1 MPGRVLV
8 VAYNFPPIGGAGIQ
22 RTLKYVTYLP
32 ESGWEPVV
40 LTARNPGAL
49 PRDDEAERG
58 LAPDLIVER
67 AFSPEPVKLRRAL
80 GRAVRWAASLSPGRV
95 TERTQIGHS
104 MPQGGADGTREA
116 PPARRVRD
124 YGGLAGIWARLE
136 RVVFF
141 PDPEVTWAPFAVRCG
156 LEAHRR
162 SPVDVV
168 YSSAGPFSSHL
179 AAALIASRAGLPWVA
194 DFRDPWVGNVFA
206 APLPAVHARLQER
219 IERRFVHLAARS
231 VFATSGLMNLYAG
244 RYPEAARRF
253 VTIPNGYDR
262 SDLIGIAPAAPPQPG
277 GFHIL
282 YAGSLYRPQELEAF
296 LLGVERLLGRRR
308 DLRERLRVDFVGIV
322 NEANSRL
329 IAEFERPE
337 RLGGVVGFEGFM
349 PRPRA
354 LARMAGADALLQ
366 LMPDVAGA
374 DLFVGGKLLEYMA
387 FDRPILAVMTP
398 GDGRALVESLPGGI
412 VADVEPASV
421 ADALEKLLDR
431 PRAPVPADPAGRFDR
446 VNLARRLAQLL
457 DEVVAE
463 REAG

>member
-1 MPGRVLV
+1 M
-8 VAYNFPPIGGAGIQ
+8 
-22 RTLKYVTYLP
+22 
-32 ESGWEPVV
+32 
-40 LTARNPGAL
+40 
-49 PRDDEAERG
+49 
-58 LAPDLIVER
+58 
-67 AFSPEPVKLRRAL
+67 
-80 GRAVRWAASLSPGRV
+80 
-95 TERTQIGHS
+95 
-104 MPQGGADGTREA
+104 
-116 PPARRVRD
+116 
-124 YGGLAGIWARLE
+124 
-136 RVVFF
+136 
-141 PDPEVTWAPFAVRCG
+141 
-156 LEAHRR
+156 
-162 SPVDVV
+162 
-168 YSSAGPFSSHL
+168 
-179 AAALIASRAGLPWVA
+179 
-194 DFRDPWVGNVFA
+194 
-206 APLPAVHARLQER
+206 
-219 IERRFVHLAARS
+219 
-231 VFATSGLMNLYAG
+231 
-244 RYPEAARRF
+244 
-253 VTIPNGYDR
+253 TIPNGYDR

-329 IAEFERPE
+329 TAEFERPE

-387 FDRPILAVMTP
+387 FDRPILAVMPP

-431 PRAPVPADPAGRFDR
+431 PPAPVPADPAGRFDR

-463 REAG
+463 GEAG